1 MTTPQPITLEGE
13 GTDVLDGVTDAFVAS
28 QLGVIASTPVELGD
42 RVLGRIVPQGYEFV
56 YIDLPGIGV
65 GEPRRK
71 TGGPLVHDAQS
82 LIDYMSEQDET
93 PRLYA
98 EIETGCI
105 VAVFDDHT
113 GPTAGR
119 KLHRATYR
127 VRATTEWAQ
136 LCQADGQFHGAQAF
150 AELVEDLQH
159 IIARPFTADL
169 LDLIRKF
176 KASKIASLTEHHDD
190 KSGDRVFR
198 YETETQ
204 ISDELIAPDEF
215 VLALPIYMGQ
225 APVEVRARF
234 RYRAGSGG
242 VQFGIRLVQ
251 RDLVLEQAFE
261 TEIESVEQGFPAAQ
275 RALRGTCQ

>member
-1 MTTPQPITLEGE
+1 MTDPTPLEAPQFEELSIG
-13 GTDVLDGVTDAFVAS
+13 GIGDDIVRDLAIA
-28 QLGVIASTPVELGD
+28 ASTPHELGD
-42 RVLGRIVPQGYEFV
+42 RLVGRIVPEGWSFQRL
-56 YIDLPGIGV
+56 DLADWIGD
-65 GEPRRK
+65 PRWK
-71 TGGPLVHDAQS
+71 TGGALVHDAQS
-82 LIDYMSEQDET
+82 LIDYMGEQDET

-105 VAVFDDHT
+105 VAVFDDHS

-127 VRATTEWAQ
+127 VRATTEWTQ

-169 LDLIRKF
+169 LDLVRKF
-176 KASKIASLTEHHDD
+176 KASKIANLTERHDD
-190 KSGDRVFR
+190 KSGDRVFS

-215 VLALPIYMGQ
+215 ILALPIYRGQ

-261 TEIESVEQGFPAAQ
+261 TEIESVEQGFPSAG